1 MCSQAVYL
9 SKSKEEREAEENN
22 LMPQGGG
29 AEGRN
34 EWKASLYLVVGP
46 R

>member
-1 MCSQAVYL
+1 MCSQAIYL
-9 SKSKEEREAEENN
+9 SKSKEEREDEEN

-34 EWKASLYLVVGP
+34 E
-46 R
+46 